1 MAMTKIKT
9 VGIDQ
14 QTGLSR
20 LAVTPKKKSKM
31 KKIIPAVIA
40 GAALAAGVGA
50 FGGTTAAAGGGSIF
64 SKLGAGLKSLF
75 GIGSKAAA
83 ADAISLGTSLHGGA
97 QGIASTAKESGILGT
112 LFEGITKAGSGI
124 YDKFKGMSA
133 TDIYLAGQSL
143 NIVSGL
149 LSDEEDFSQQNF
161 ESQLQFEY
169 DKLAAQQEIA
179 MAELAAKNRANALA
193 GTYMGFTSP
202 TVANAEGVT
211 TEKGYTPPRMPSPP
225 TGGGGLLS

>member
-1 MAMTKIKT
+1 MTKIKT
-9 VGIDQ
+9 VGIDRE
-14 QTGLSR
+14 TGLSR

-40 GAALAAGVGA
+40 GAALFAGVGA
-50 FGGTTAAAGGGSIF
+50 LGGSGAGGGGGF
-64 SKLGAGLKSLF
+64 LKGLKSLF
-75 GIGSKAAA
+75 GFGGKAAA
-83 ADAISLGTSLHGGA
+83 TSVPLGVSLHGGA
-97 QGIASTAKESGILGT
+97 QGIASTTKESGILGT
-112 LFEGITKAGSGI
+112 LFEGITKVGGGI
-124 YDKFKGMSA
+124 YDKVKGMSA
-133 TDIYLAGQSL
+133 TDIYLAGQGL

-161 ESQLQFEY
+161 EAELEFYY
-169 DKLAAQQEIA
+169 DKLAAEQEIA
-179 MAELAAKNRANALA
+179 MAELATKNRANALA

-211 TEKGYTPPRMPSPP
+211 TEQGYTPPRMPSPP